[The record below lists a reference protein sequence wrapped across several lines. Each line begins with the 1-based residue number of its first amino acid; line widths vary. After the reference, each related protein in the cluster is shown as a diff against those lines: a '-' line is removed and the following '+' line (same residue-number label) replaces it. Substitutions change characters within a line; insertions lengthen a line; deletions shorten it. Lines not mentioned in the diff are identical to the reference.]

1 VEGGLNRILRV
12 KCKETQEKDAMKL
25 NPYLNFNGNCEE
37 AFQFYAKVLNGEDL
51 RVMKFRDSPMGAQMP
66 ENEKDM
72 VVHAR
77 FTAGDTQVM
86 GSDAP
91 GGRYNK
97 PQGYAVNI
105 DVETPEEAERI
116 FAGLSE
122 GGNVGMVMQETFWAK
137 RFGMV
142 TDRFGTHW
150 MVNCEK
156 PMG

>member
-1 VEGGLNRILRV
+1 
-12 KCKETQEKDAMKL
+12 MKI
-25 NPYLNFNGNCEE
+25 NPYLNFNGNCGE
-37 AFQFYAKVLNGEDL
+37 AFQFYAKVLDGKNL
-51 RVMKFRDSPMGAQMP
+51 HVMKFSDMP
-66 ENEKDM
+66 PGMNVAENEKNF
-72 VVHAR
+72 VAHAR
-77 FTAGDTQVM
+77 FTAGDTTIM

-105 DVETPEEAERI
+105 GVDTPEEADRI
-116 FAGLSE
+116 FAALAD
-122 GGNVGMVMQETFWAK
+122 GGDVGMPIAETFWAK

-156 PMG
+156 PM

>member
-1 VEGGLNRILRV
+1 
-12 KCKETQEKDAMKL
+12 MKI
-25 NPYLNFNGNCEE
+25 NPYLNFNGNCAE
-37 AFQFYAKVLNGEDL
+37 AMRYYAKILGGRDLNIITY
-51 RVMKFRDSPMGAQMP
+51 RDSPMAAQMSD
-66 ENEKDM
+66 NEKDM
-72 VVHAR
+72 VMHAR
-77 FTAGDTQVM
+77 FTAGDTMVM

-105 DVETPEEAERI
+105 NVDTPEEADRI
-116 FAGLSE
+116 FAGLSD
-122 GGNVGMVMQETFWAK
+122 GGNIGMAIQETFWAK

-142 TDRFGTHW
+142 TDRYGTHW

>member
-1 VEGGLNRILRV
+1 
-12 KCKETQEKDAMKL
+12 MKI
-25 NPYLNFNGNCEE
+25 NPYLNFNGNCAE
-37 AFQFYAKVLNGEDL
+37 AFDLYAKVLRGKDL
-51 RVMKFRDSPMGAQMP
+51 NVMTFGQMP
-66 ENEKDM
+66 PGAGQISESEKKM
-72 VVHAR
+72 VAHAR
-77 FTAGDTQVM
+77 FTVGGDTIM

-105 DVETPEEAERI
+105 SVDTPEEADRI
-116 FAGLSE
+116 FAALAD
-122 GGNVGMVMQETFWAK
+122 GGNVGMPIVETFWAK

-156 PMG
+156 AMTH

>member
-1 VEGGLNRILRV
+1 VV
-12 KCKETQEKDAMKL
+12 AKKEKTMKI
-25 NPYLNFNGNCEE
+25 NPYLNFNGKCAE
-37 AFQFYAKVLNGEDL
+37 AFDFYAKVLHGKDL
-51 RVMKFRDSPMGAQMP
+51 HVMTFRDSPMAGQVP
-66 ENEKDM
+66 DNEKDM

-77 FTAGDTQVM
+77 FQAGDTTIM

-105 DVETPEEAERI
+105 GVDTPEEAERI

-122 GGNVGMVMQETFWAK
+122 GGNVGMAIGETFWAK

-142 TDRFGTHW
+142 TDRYGTHW

-156 PMG
+156 PMH

>member
-1 VEGGLNRILRV
+1 MTVTI
-12 KCKETQEKDAMKL
+12 
-25 NPYLNFNGNCEE
+25 NPYLNFNGTCAE
-37 AFQFYAKVLNGEDL
+37 AFRFYADTLGGRDL
-51 RVMKFRDSPMGAQMP
+51 QIMKFGDSPMAAQVA

-77 FTAGDTQVM
+77 FSVGDTMIM
-86 GSDAP
+86 GSDAF

-97 PQGYAVNI
+97 PQGYAINI
-105 DVETPEEAERI
+105 GVDTPEDAERI
-116 FAGLSE
+116 FAALSQ
-122 GGNVGMVMQETFWAK
+122 GGTVGMPMAETFWAK

-156 PMG
+156 PM

>member
-1 VEGGLNRILRV
+1 
-12 KCKETQEKDAMKL
+12 MKI
-25 NPYLNFNGNCEE
+25 NPYLNFNGNCGE
-37 AFQFYAKVLNGEDL
+37 AFQFYAKVLNGKNL
-51 RVMKFRDSPMGAQMP
+51 HVMKFGDMP
-66 ENEKDM
+66 PGMNVAENEKNF
-72 VVHAR
+72 VAHAR
-77 FTAGDTQVM
+77 FTAGDTTIM

-105 DVETPEEAERI
+105 GVDTPEEADRI
-116 FAGLSE
+116 FAALAD
-122 GGNVGMVMQETFWAK
+122 GGNVGMPIAETFWAK

-156 PMG
+156 PM